1 MRKKWSHVALLFTN
15 EDMPLKPQQH
25 NNKKGLKFYD
35 KLNGSISLE
44 LKFIGKL
51 AKSLD
56 ISSAF
61 AD

>member
-1 MRKKWSHVALLFTN
+1 
-15 EDMPLKPQQH
+15 MPLKPQQH

-35 KLNGSISLE
+35 KLNGSISLG

-51 AKSLD
+51 AKSSD